1 MEFVRRNRIL
11 LTSGG
16 LLLVSLLLFSVSS
29 SRSQPYRD
37 PVGQLLLD
45 ALAPFQVVLSWMGRG
60 VGHVWTGYVDLVGTR
75 KDNQRLQEQV
85 AALQSEVL
93 RLGELERENARLA
106 ELLAFRA
113 RLQGPVYGA
122 RVIARD
128 PGPLSMTL
136 TIDRGERDH
145 VRRGMAVLAPQ
156 GVVGQVAEASHTAAR
171 VVLLTDHNSGIDAIV
186 QRSRA
191 RGIVQ
196 GGTDGSC
203 YMNYLNRDADV
214 TAGDRVLTSGLDGI
228 FPKGVLIGEVVDVS
242 RRHRGLLQAA
252 VVRPSVALERLEE
265 VLVVDATAQVVEPP
279 A

>member
-11 LTSGG
+11 LSSGT
-16 LLLVSLLLFSVSS
+16 LLLVSLLLFSVSI
-29 SRSQPYRD
+29 RSQPYRD
-37 PVGQLLLD
+37 PVGHLVLD
-45 ALAPFQVVLSWMGRG
+45 ALAPFQAVFSWLGRSIG
-60 VGHVWTGYVDLVGTR
+60 RTWTGYIDLVGAR
-75 KDNQRLQEQV
+75 RDNQVLAGRVASLEGELVRL
-85 AALQSEVL
+85 S
-93 RLGELERENARLA
+93 ELERENARLA
-106 ELLAFRA
+106 ELLNLRSQLAA
-113 RLQGPVYGA
+113 TVYGA

-156 GVVGQVAEASHTAAR
+156 GVVGQVAEASHAAAR

-186 QRSRA
+186 QRTRA

-196 GGTDGSC
+196 GGTDGTC
-203 YMNYLNRDADV
+203 YMNYLSRDADV
-214 TAGDRVLTSGLDGI
+214 AVGDLVVTSGLDRV
-228 FPKGVLIGEVVDVS
+228 FPKGIVVGEVVEVS

-252 VVRPSVALERLEE
+252 VVRPSVALDRLEE
-265 VLVVDATAQVVEPP
+265 VLVVDATPPVADPP